1 MKTIKSFAALA
12 IAGAVMAGGLAV
24 AQSASAAEI
33 PGTIT
38 LTPTSGNVSDSNFL
52 TGIAVSVGAPE
63 GYRALSGTFVYQ
75 GGTEIG
81 AIAQARR
88 PSMAVTAGANGFD
101 GQPINLNR
109 SIIPTNTY
117 VSNKQ
122 LNALSGLQSG
132 AFELRYYFFASDA
145 QPNRATDPYVSLDMT
160 YDATSGAWSVVTAPE
175 PVTVERIAGA
185 NRFDTAVGV
194 SQAFQPGVERV
205 YVATGDGYADAL
217 SASAAAAHF
226 GVPVLLTRASEVPA
240 SVIAEIN
247 RLRPAKIVIVGS
259 TASVDAGVET
269 TLKNLSFTHTV
280 SRLGGVNR
288 YDTSRKIAADAFGA
302 GNTDSAYI
310 VTGLNFPDALAA
322 SPAAAQFDGPVVLV
336 RGTDASLDTATMS
349 ALNTLGVEKVKLA
362 GTSAAVSAGIEAQLD
377 ALYDVKRNAGV
388 NRFETSVV
396 INNDAFTEADTAYLA
411 TGINFPDALAGGAR
425 AGVEDAPLFTVRTN
439 CVPASVL
446 ASIEDLGVTKIV
458 LLGGVPS
465 LDANVAALTPCA

>member
-33 PGTIT
+33 PGSIT
-38 LTPTSGNVSDSNFL
+38 VTPTSGNVSDANFL

-101 GQPINLNR
+101 GSPINLNR

-145 QPNRATDPYVSLDMT
+145 QPNRSTDPYVSLDMT
-160 YDATSGAWSVVTAPE
+160 YNAASGAWSVVSAPTK
-175 PVTVERIAGA
+175 PTVTRIAGA
-185 NRFDTAVGV
+185 NRYDTAVGV
-194 SQAFQPGVERV
+194 AQAFQPGVDRV
-205 YVATGDGYADAL
+205 YVATGLGYADAL
-217 SASAAAAHF
+217 SASAAAAHL
-226 GVPVLLTRASEVPA
+226 GVPVLLTDPGEVPA
-240 SVIAEIN
+240 SVIAELK
-247 RLRPAKIVIVGS
+247 RLHPAKIVIVGS
-259 TASVDAGVET
+259 SASVSTGVET
-269 TLKNLSFTHTV
+269 TLKGLSFKPTV

-288 YDTSRKIAADAFGA
+288 FDTSRRIAADAFGA
-302 GNTDSAYI
+302 GSTDNAYI

-322 SPAAAQFDGPVVLV
+322 SPAAAQYDGPVVLV
-336 RGTDASLDTATMS
+336 PGTDASLDSATMT
-349 ALNTLGVEKVKLA
+349 ALRTLGVDSIKLA
-362 GTSAAVSAGIEAQLD
+362 GTKDAVSDGIAAQLG
-377 ALYDVKRNAGV
+377 ALYDVDRFGGANRYETGV
-388 NRFETSVV
+388 L
-396 INNDAFTEADTAYLA
+396 INNDAFTTADTAYLA
-411 TGINFPDALAGGAR
+411 TGVNFPDALAGGAR
-425 AGVEDAPLFTVRTN
+425 AGVENAPLFTTRAD

-446 ASIEDLGVTKIV
+446 ASIEALGVKKIV
-458 LLGGVPS
+458 LLGGLPS
-465 LDANVAALTPCA
+465 LDAKVEALTPCA

>member
-38 LTPTSGNVSDSNFL
+38 VTPTSGNVSDANFL
-52 TGIAVSVGAPE
+52 TGIAVSTGAPE

-101 GQPINLNR
+101 GSPINLDR

-145 QPNRATDPYVSLDMT
+145 QPNRSTDPYVSLDMT
-160 YDATSGAWSVVTAPE
+160 YNATSGAWSVVSAPTE
-175 PVTVERIAGA
+175 PTVTRIAGA
-185 NRFDTAVGV
+185 NRYDTSV
-194 SQAFQPGVERV
+194 SVAQAFQPGVDRV
-205 YVATGDGYADAL
+205 YIATGLGYPDAL

-226 GVPVLLTRASEVPA
+226 GVPVLLTDPNEVPA
-240 SVIAEIN
+240 SVITELK
-247 RLRPAKIVIVGS
+247 RLHPAKIVIVGS
-259 TASVDAGVET
+259 TASVGATVEKA
-269 TLKNLSFTHTV
+269 LKGLSFAPTV
-280 SRLGGVNR
+280 TRLGGVDR
-288 YDTSRKIAADAFGA
+288 FDTSRRIAADAFGA
-302 GNTDSAYI
+302 GSTDNAYV

-322 SPAAAQFDGPVVLV
+322 SPAAAQYDGPVVLV
-336 RGTDASLDTATMS
+336 RGTDPSLDAATMS
-349 ALNTLGVEKVKLA
+349 AISKLGVDNVKIA
-362 GTSAAVSAGIEAQLD
+362 GTNATVSNGIEAQLD
-377 ALYDVKRNAGV
+377 VLYDVERFGGTD
-388 NRFETSVV
+388 RFETSVL
-396 INNDAFTEADTAYLA
+396 ISNDAFPTADTAYLA
-411 TGINFPDALAGGAR
+411 TGLNFPDALAGGAR
-425 AGVEDAPLFTVRTN
+425 AGAENAPMFTTRTD

-446 ASIEDLGVTKIV
+446 ASIEALGVTKIV
-458 LLGGVPS
+458 LLGGLPS
-465 LDANVAALTPCA
+465 LDANVEALTPCV